1 MPRKNEFKLDMVSVR
16 LVKDAPIYS
25 EHKIVSPQ
33 TAIDVIGNMLCEM
46 DREVLCVLN
55 LKSDNTPIN
64 CNIVSIGAINQ
75 TLAHPTPPLKS
86 SILSN
91 AANMILL
98 HNHPSG
104 SLQPSKDD
112 TILTDRMIKLC
123 KLVGI
128 PLLDHIIVGGDNSK
142 YFSFKEKDILTN
154 PVISYSTDYHSLKFD
169 KPVVAEKEKQLG
181 EHQSGRKPR
190 RENAMDR

>member
-33 TAIDVIGNMLCEM
+33 AAVDVIGNMLCEM

-75 TLAHPTPPLKS
+75 TLAHPREMLKS

-128 PLLDHIIVGGDNSK
+128 PLLDHIIVGGDNHE
-142 YFSFKEKDILTN
+142 YFSFKEKGILMN
-154 PVISYSTDYHSLKFD
+154 PVASYSTDYHSLKFD
-169 KPVVAEKEKQLG
+169 KPVVAETAKKKSKSIE
-181 EHQSGRKPR
+181 R
-190 RENAMDR
+190 